1 MFFQSALP
9 RESGDLGIFR
19 SHEKHEK
26 HERLAGRHGLLLP
39 AGAAIL
45 ALPALALAD
54 TPDQAATTLP
64 VVVDATRLPT
74 LISDA
79 PDAVVIDR
87 SQIDLRQA
95 TFAQDILELVPGLAV
110 TDVGAF
116 GGVTSVRIRGASSDK
131 TLVLIDG
138 VPQNDA
144 SDPNGAYDFSQLNL
158 ANIEKIEILKGPQ
171 SSIWGSDAIGGVISL
186 TTREEDGWRVQG
198 EGGSLTTFDG
208 SAAAGKRTDTWAAGV
223 SFSGFR
229 TDGVSKA
236 DGFPER
242 DPDNT
247 WNAGGYGRVNVGPNV
262 VIDGRIGYVDSL
274 VHTDGYNAAFV
285 FGDTPEFATYQ
296 SWTGDVRAVIHDPW
310 GFTQTVTIGGYSL
323 NRAAL
328 GNDDPTQDSRFTA
341 SRQDYRWTSE
351 RGAPTDAFGV
361 IFGVE
366 RISEHGS
373 ISTGE
378 TDSLGTTSG
387 FVLAR
392 YRPIEPLTLT
402 GSVRYDAP
410 DTFHGQATGHV
421 SAVLRL
427 PAGFSVEGSW
437 AQGFKTP
444 TISEIECDFCFPGG
458 PSVGLKPEHA
468 TGWDGAL
475 AWTAPD
481 GRVTARV
488 TGYALDVRDQI
499 EFNAAFP
506 FRYVNVDHTRST
518 GLEAELDARLTPN
531 LTLQGAYAYT
541 DARDLGAGTEM
552 LRVPRNSG
560 SVSLLWNSRRWEA
573 ALTIRGEGEDADVNP
588 STFAPQTRP
597 GFVVASLSG
606 AYSLSRRLDITARV
620 EDIANTRYEEAL
632 GYGEPRQMFFL
643 GFRARS

>member
-1 MFFQSALP
+1 MSQETALP
-9 RESGDLGIFR
+9 RAGGDPGVFEPR
-19 SHEKHEK
+19 KTRNTRTSC
-26 HERLAGRHGLLLP
+26 RALLLS
-39 AGAAIL
+39 GAAVL
-45 ALPALALAD
+45 AAPALALAD
-54 TPDQAATTLP
+54 TPDQTGASTAP
-64 VVVDATRLPT
+64 VVVQATRLPT
-74 LISDA
+74 LIADA
-79 PDAVVIDR
+79 PDVIVIDR
-87 SQIDLRQA
+87 ADIDVRQA
-95 TFAQDILELVPGLAV
+95 TFAQDVLDLVPGLAV
-110 TDVGAF
+110 TDTGAF

-186 TTREEDGWRVQG
+186 TTREEDGWRAQG
-198 EGGSLTTFDG
+198 EGGSLNTYDG
-208 SAAAGKRTDTWAAGV
+208 SLAAGKRADNWAAGV

-247 WNAGGYGRVNVGPNV
+247 WNLGGYGRVNLGQNV

-274 VHTDGYNAAFV
+274 VHTDGYNALFE

-310 GFTQTVTIGGYSL
+310 GFTQTLTVGGYSL
-323 NRAAL
+323 DRAAL
-328 GNDDPTQDSRFTA
+328 GNDDPSQNSRFTA

-392 YRPIEPLTLT
+392 YRPVDPLTVT

-410 DTFHGQATGHV
+410 DTFQGQATGHV

-427 PAGFSVEGSW
+427 PAGFSVEGAW
-437 AQGFKTP
+437 GQGFKTP

-468 TGWDGAL
+468 TGWDGSL
-475 AWTAPD
+475 AWTSPD
-481 GRVTARV
+481 GRVTARA
-488 TGYALDVRDQI
+488 TGFQLDVRDQI
-499 EFNAAFP
+499 EFSAAFP
-506 FRYVNVDHTRST
+506 FRYVNVDRTRST
-518 GLEAELDARLTPN
+518 GAELELDAKLTPN
-531 LTLQGAYAYT
+531 LTLQGEYAYT
-541 DARDLGAGTEM
+541 DARDLGAGTQM

-573 ALTIRGEGEDADVNP
+573 ALTVRGEGEDADENP

-606 AYSLSRRLDITARV
+606 AYSLSRRLDITARI
-620 EDIANTRYEEAL
+620 ENIANAHYEEVL
-632 GYGEPRQMFFL
+632 GYGEPRQMLFI